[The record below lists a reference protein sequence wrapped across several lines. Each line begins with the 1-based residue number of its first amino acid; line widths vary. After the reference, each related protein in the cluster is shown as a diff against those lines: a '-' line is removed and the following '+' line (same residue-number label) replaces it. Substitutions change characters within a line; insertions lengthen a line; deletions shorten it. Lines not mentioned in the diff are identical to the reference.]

1 MMEKLL
7 AFYEN
12 SEHPFFP
19 QPAPSAKLWRYMSLA
34 KLVSLLDKRCLY
46 FARSDQLGDPFEGS
60 WARNQ
65 PMRDYPSAGT
75 KSEVAAER
83 RRLDWNQRR
92 ESTAINCW
100 HLGESES
107 AAMWNQY
114 GDAGIAIQ
122 TTFAGLTGAL
132 PQKPGDATGWNR
144 IFVGLVKYIDYE
156 SDSVPEGI
164 LFWPFMHKRQS
175 FSHER
180 EVRAVIHRMGD
191 GMHEYKELEMT
202 LRNPGFQTDG
212 IDVPVD
218 LDLLIGRVYVSPA
231 SPRWFADAVR
241 SVMVRFGIQAEVN
254 HSALDASPIY

>member
-1 MMEKLL
+1 MEKML

-12 SEHPFFP
+12 SEHPCFP
-19 QPAPSAKLWRYMSLA
+19 QPPPDAKLWRYMSLA

-60 WARNQ
+60 WARGQ
-65 PMRDYPSAGT
+65 ATRGYLTAGA
-75 KSEVAAER
+75 KPEVAAER
-83 RRLDWNQRR
+83 RRLDWHQRR
-92 ESTAINCW
+92 ESIAINCW

-114 GDAGIAIQ
+114 ADDGIAIQ

-132 PQKPGDATGWNR
+132 PQKPGDAKGWR
-144 IFVGLVKYIDYE
+144 PIYVGLVKYIDYE

-164 LFWPFMHKRQS
+164 LFWPFMHKRLS

-180 EVRAVIHRMGD
+180 EVRAVIVRMGD

-202 LRNPGFQTDG
+202 LRDPGFQTHG
-212 IDVPVD
+212 VDVPVD
-218 LDLLIGRVYVSPA
+218 LDSLIGRVYVCPA
-231 SPRWFADAVR
+231 SPTWFAEAVQ
-241 SVMVRFGIQAEVN
+241 SVLVRFGIRAEVN
-254 HSALDASPIY
+254 HSELDALPIY